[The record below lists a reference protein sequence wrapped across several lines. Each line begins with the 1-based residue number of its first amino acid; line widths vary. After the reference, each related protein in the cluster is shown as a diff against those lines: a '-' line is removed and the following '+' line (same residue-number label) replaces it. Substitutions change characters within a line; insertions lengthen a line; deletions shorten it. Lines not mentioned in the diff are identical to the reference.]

1 MLCSGA
7 VDLLQWQRQID
18 EALVAARA
26 ATRNGADDD
35 QRPRLCVADDY
46 PGLTSL
52 LEVPPIRTIDGFLT
66 AVECE
71 ALMRLAP
78 PLLQPS
84 KTSDKVTKIRTS
96 STGFLPRDAPL
107 SLVVFE
113 RAARLLPRCNS
124 GSMHRGFPEFED
136 LQVARYEPGQRYEGH
151 FDGADPHE
159 PDATHFFGGGGQRVA
174 TLLIYLNSLPQEDG
188 GATNFQH
195 VGVRVQPRRGRAILF
210 SPGLLDGT
218 LDKRLW
224 HEAQPAHTTKWVAQ
238 LWVRQLGDPL
248 RSLPREWL
256 DALNDV

>member
-124 GSMHRGFPEFED
+124 GSIHRGFPEFED

-224 HEAQPAHTTKWVAQ
+224 HEAQPARTTKWVAQ
-238 LWVRQLGDPL
+238 LWVRQLGDPM
-248 RSLPREWL
+248 RSLPREWF
-256 DALNDV
+256 DALHDL

>member
-7 VDLLQWQRQID
+7 FDLLQWQRQID

-124 GSMHRGFPEFED
+124 GSIHRGFPEFED

-151 FDGADPHE
+151 FDAPTPMSRTPPIFSAE
-159 PDATHFFGGGGQRVA
+159 AASVSPRCSST
-174 TLLIYLNSLPQEDG
+174 LNSLPQEDG

-224 HEAQPAHTTKWVAQ
+224 HEAQPARTTKWVAQ
-238 LWVRQLGDPL
+238 LWVRQLGDPM

-256 DALNDV
+256 DALLDL